1 MQLLAPPAWSRLKP
15 HERSRLINGCG
26 GAGTWTRWLV
36 PDSIWG
42 IDVYPACARHDVAY
56 ATGCPKSRA
65 DIMLLC
71 NLLILCGRGSRWL
84 LPLRALR
91 CLTYY
96 LAVTFF
102 GRRFYGR
109 KLAHKQLRG
118 RGRG

>member
-1 MQLLAPPAWSRLKP
+1 
-15 HERSRLINGCG
+15 
-26 GAGTWTRWLV
+26 
-36 PDSIWG
+36 
-42 IDVYPACARHDVAY
+42 
-56 ATGCPKSRA
+56 
-65 DIMLLC
+65 MLLC

-109 KLAHKQLRG
+109 KRAHKQLQLRGVG
-118 RGRG
+118 RG